1 MNKQQNIA
9 ITMLLTGVVLSR
21 YQGTVMN
28 VIGVASAMLGLLLA
42 LLDSRNVSKG
52 LCLLGFLLTAENES
66 GAMYAGLAL
75 GLAGVALLAWN
86 GKR

>member
-21 YQGTVMN
+21 YQGTVM
-28 VIGVASAMLGLLLA
+28 GVYGCAFAVMGLLLA

-52 LCLLGFLLTAENES
+52 L
-66 GAMYAGLAL
+66 
-75 GLAGVALLAWN
+75 
-86 GKR
+86 

>member
-1 MNKQQNIA
+1 MNKQQDIA
-9 ITMLLTGVVLSR
+9 VTMLLAGVVLSR

-28 VIGVASAMLGLLLA
+28 VIGVAASMLGLLLA

-52 LCLLGFLLTAENES
+52 LCLLGFHLTAENES
-66 GAMYAGLAL
+66 GTMHAGLVL